1 MNFQVDVTSSFNTHQ
16 AERPPA
22 PPSNTEVTD
31 LLKQMIEIQREQLQY
46 ARHAAAAHD
55 HAARWRAYLSRWQ
68 HEFPGL
74 SEACKVSMPK
84 LERAYGQL
92 IADLNDRLSDDD
104 IDTDF
109 ALQDFLDRFGMRLAQ
124 LGTIL
129 NLVGPL
135 AEAGPPAQE
144 T

>member
-16 AERPPA
+16 PERPPA

-31 LLKQMIEIQREQLQY
+31 LLKQMLEIQREQLQY
-46 ARHAAAAHD
+46 ARQAAAAHD
-55 HAARWRAYLSRWQ
+55 HAARWRAYLSRWSN
-68 HEFPGL
+68 EFPGL